1 MESPVYEPRSHLMKL
16 TTKGHYSVKAL
27 LDLAL
32 QPNYQP
38 TSVRAIAQR
47 QDLPAPYLEK
57 LLIELRRAGLVESI
71 RGAQG
76 GYRLARSPGQIS
88 LGQIL
93 EAVGETI
100 DPLARHTPEAEN
112 AEDWVTLS
120 LWRQIHQK
128 LRDALYSITLEDL
141 YYDARSWQASQGES
155 PSFVV

>member
-1 MESPVYEPRSHLMKL
+1 MKL

-57 LLIELRRAGLVESI
+57 LLIELRRAGLVESV

-76 GYRLARSPGQIS
+76 GYRLARSPAQIS

-100 DPLARHTPEAEN
+100 EPLSRFNPEADH
-112 AEDWVTLS
+112 AEDWVTLT
-120 LWRQIHQK
+120 LWRQLHQK
-128 LRDALYSITLEDL
+128 LREVLYGITLEEL
-141 YYDARSWQASQGES
+141 YYDARSWRAAQGES
-155 PSFVV
+155 TSFVV